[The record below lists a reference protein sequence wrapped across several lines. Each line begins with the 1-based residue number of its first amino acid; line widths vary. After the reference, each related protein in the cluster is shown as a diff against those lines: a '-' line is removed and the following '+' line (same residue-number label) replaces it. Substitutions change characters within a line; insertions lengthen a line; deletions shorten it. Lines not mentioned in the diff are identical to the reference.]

1 MEEVMQKEYNSGAD
15 QDLVQ
20 TESRNEVG
28 IITMNNRKKLN
39 SLSSQLVADIL
50 KAFDDF
56 EKAKVRAVII
66 RAYRG
71 AKIWSAGH
79 NIDEI
84 PLDGQDPLYWNIPF
98 EQLLHRVQNCPVPV
112 IGMIEGSV
120 WGGACDLAMTCDL
133 LVGTPT
139 STFAITPAK
148 LGLSYNTAG
157 LNHFLGVLPLHIIKE
172 MIFTAQPLSAEEAR
186 TYGLLN
192 RLVDPDLL
200 EETTLQIARDI
211 ASRAPLAIRV
221 LKAEIHKLT
230 AGPALSADAFE
241 EIQNLR
247 REAFRSRDFSEGIT
261 AFFEK
266 RNPEFTGE

>member
-1 MEEVMQKEYNSGAD
+1 MEMEFNTGSDK
-15 QDLVQ
+15 DLVQ
-20 TESRNEVG
+20 TESKNDVG
-28 IITMNNRKKLN
+28 IVIMNNRKKLN
-39 SLSSQLVADIL
+39 SLSSQLVTDIL

-56 EKAKVRAVII
+56 EQSKVRTVIL

-71 AKIWSAGH
+71 AKVWSAGH
-79 NIDEI
+79 NIEEI

-139 STFAITPAK
+139 ATFAITPAK

-186 TYGLLN
+186 SYGLLN

-200 EETTLQIARDI
+200 EETTLRIARDI

-230 AGPALSADAFE
+230 AGPALSADDFE
-241 EIQNLR
+241 EIQNFR
-247 REAFRSRDFSEGIT
+247 REAFRSQDFREGIT

-266 RNPEFTGE
+266 RNPRFTGE

>member
-1 MEEVMQKEYNSGAD
+1 MEMESNTDTNKD
-15 QDLVQ
+15 PVQ
-20 TESRNEVG
+20 TESKNDVG
-28 IITMNNRKKLN
+28 LITMNNRKKLN
-39 SLSSQLVADIL
+39 SLSSQLVAGIL

-56 EKAKVRAVII
+56 EKSKVRAVII
-66 RAYRG
+66 RAYGG
-71 AKIWSAGH
+71 AKVWSAGH

-84 PLDGQDPLYWNIPF
+84 SLDGQDPLYWNIPF
-98 EQLLHRVQNCPVPV
+98 EQLLHRVQNCPLPV

-139 STFAITPAK
+139 ATFAITPAK

-186 TYGLLN
+186 NYGLLN

-230 AGPALSADAFE
+230 AGPALSADDFE

-247 REAFRSRDFSEGIT
+247 REAFRSRDFNEGIT

>member
-1 MEEVMQKEYNSGAD
+1 MEMESNKDAD
-15 QDLVQ
+15 KDLVQ
-20 TESRNEVG
+20 TESKNDVG
-28 IITMNNRKKLN
+28 LITMNNPKKLN
-39 SLSSQLVADIL
+39 SLSSQLVAGIL

-56 EKAKVRAVII
+56 EKSKVRAVII
-66 RAYRG
+66 RAYGG
-71 AKIWSAGH
+71 AKVWSAGH

-98 EQLLHRVQNCPVPV
+98 EQLLHRVQNCPLPV

-133 LVGTPT
+133 LVGTAT
-139 STFAITPAK
+139 ATFAITPAK

-186 TYGLLN
+186 SYGLLN

-230 AGPALSADAFE
+230 AGPALSADDFE

-247 REAFRSRDFSEGIT
+247 RQAFRSQDFSEGIT